1 MVPAQTALRFVLGNR
16 DLSTRVIGISA
27 LTHLDEALAAL
38 DHGPLPA
45 GAVGRLEALWATDF
59 RLMDSKG
66 FPRGRRD
73 ATFHPFAPA

>member
-1 MVPAQTALRFVLGNR
+1 MRRAAAVRTTLGHAYGTAAQTALRFVLGNR

-59 RLMDSKG
+59 R
-66 FPRGRRD
+66 
-73 ATFHPFAPA
+73 